1 MLATKPTTAHNRFA
15 DLDVTPNPGIT
26 RFAEFTYNKRL
37 DGMYFDAESGLF
49 YNYFRSYD
57 PRTGK
62 YPQNDP
68 AGLGGG
74 LNRSIF
80 VSGNPLGASDP
91 YGLYESPPL
100 LRALVPG
107 QAAYDIGRTALENG
121 NYGAAAVSFAAMLGE
136 QVVTAVTFAVS
147 QGARAVASTA
157 ESCVAANGAREIAKT
172 EVFAARTAPE
182 LKQIYGW
189 GNGEAGVKAAMEALD
204 AMAMARIQGGVT
216 KAEVEAARNLYK
228 EAAAA
233 GRGGVVAPARAA
245 YMENILKLWKS
256 E

>member
-1 MLATKPTTAHNRFA
+1 
-15 DLDVTPNPGIT
+15 
-26 RFAEFTYNKRL
+26 
-37 DGMYFDAESGLF
+37 MYFDAEIGFF
-49 YNYFRSYD
+49 YNYFRLYD

-107 QAAYDIGRTALENG
+107 QAAYDNGRTAIENG

-136 QVVTAVTFAVS
+136 QVVTAMSFAVS
-147 QGARAVASTA
+147 QGARAVAATA
-157 ESCVAANGAREIAKT
+157 EYCAATEAEDLWRASKIDTAKMQHIFSADHVKTGVMNLGNSKDAILNQARDALMAADRAGGLREGMNTVVTRMNGDDATVRAYIK
-172 EVFAARTAPE
+172 
-182 LKQIYGW
+182 
-189 GNGEAGVKAAMEALD
+189 NGEMQSMNLFKRISERAGQYVIDL
-204 AMAMARIQGGVT
+204 R
-216 KAEVEAARNLYK
+216 
-228 EAAAA
+228 
-233 GRGGVVAPARAA
+233 
-245 YMENILKLWKS
+245 
-256 E
+256 